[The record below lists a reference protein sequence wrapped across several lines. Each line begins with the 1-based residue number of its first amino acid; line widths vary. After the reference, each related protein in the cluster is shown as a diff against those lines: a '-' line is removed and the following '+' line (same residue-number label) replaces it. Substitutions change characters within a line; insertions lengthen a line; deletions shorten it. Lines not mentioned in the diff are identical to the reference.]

1 MKRNFTLVELL
12 VVISIIAILAAMLLP
27 ALSAAQERGRAAS
40 CLNNLKQIGLAST
53 MYSNDSKYACPN
65 KDDNNET
72 WLKILKENLGD
83 TKVYL
88 CESDDDDKESDDAT
102 KIKYS
107 YGRAEHLF
115 GKNGGTYTKVHK
127 IVNFKNPSG
136 TVNASDA
143 TAYSIDVLT
152 STTALKA
159 SDTLKTLVNLSHNDM
174 FNAVFMDG
182 HSEAVRDP
190 ASTSLWKLNT
200 SKSDYTAWK

>member
-27 ALSAAQERGRAAS
+27 ALSSAQERGRAAS

-88 CESDDDDKESDDAT
+88 CESDDDDRTEDS
-102 KIKYS
+102 IKYS

-152 STTALKA
+152 NET
-159 SDTLKTLVNLSHNDM
+159 TLKGTTDLKGLVNLSHNDM

-190 ASTSLWKLNT
+190 ASASLWKLNT
-200 SKSDYTAWK
+200 SKSKFTEWK